1 MVLESANGGQLE
13 GRPILRMVANAAGQ
27 ALSLEGNQMGTGQF
41 RPQAGPGMAPEQYYA
56 SMDPSMA
63 SLYGAPPGD
72 GSGYSM
78 QPPPRRIGDGHLI
91 RAFVPAALNVA
102 SNFMGDSQMRSP
114 MQNFGNPLA
123 PMQPQGDYSS
133 GMGFQQLPNYYERQP
148 GFAGGNPMDS
158 LAPLARQFWT
168 NHSNELWPDLK
179 PLAMKY
185 LPSFISECG
194 TEALSAIIPMLPR
207 LASNWAS
214 GSQESVMSQLGP
226 ALMPIGEKFLRN
238 HAAELA
244 ADAGPI
250 LQKWAPVAARE
261 AAPMLPN
268 LINQFHPQG

>member
-1 MVLESANGGQLE
+1 
-13 GRPILRMVANAAGQ
+13 MVANVAGQ
-27 ALSLEGNQMGTGQF
+27 ALSLESNQMGAGQF
-41 RPQAGPGMAPEQYYA
+41 RPPMGQGMSPEQYYA
-56 SMDPSMA
+56 NMDPATA
-63 SLYGAPPGD
+63 SLYGAPQGD
-72 GSGYSM
+72 GSGYAM
-78 QPPPRRIGDGHLI
+78 QPPPRRLGDGHLI

-102 SNFMGDSQMRSP
+102 SNFMGDSQMRGP
-114 MQNFGNPLA
+114 MYNAQNFGA
-123 PMQPQGDYSS
+123 PMQPQGDYST
-133 GMGFQQLPNYYERQP
+133 GMGFQQIPNYYDRQA

-158 LAPLARQFWT
+158 LAPLARQFWS
-168 NHSNELWPDLK
+168 NHSSELWPDLK

-214 GSQESVMSQLGP
+214 GSQESTLSQLAP

-268 LINQFHPQG
+268 LINQFRPPG